1 MSFRQ
6 GLEGI
11 GDRDSTPRREV
22 ETTAENSEMG
32 IRQQMIGHWRNCR
45 ISEALLEGSI
55 LPGPKA
61 QSP

>member
-32 IRQQMIGHWRNCR
+32 IRQQMIGH
-45 ISEALLEGSI
+45 
-55 LPGPKA
+55 
-61 QSP
+61 